1 MQSSLFSTS
10 SFFLFI
16 VIYNSS
22 AFVMVH
28 DVRRRVAR
36 AVTSAPT

>member
-1 MQSSLFSTS
+1 
-10 SFFLFI
+10 
-16 VIYNSS
+16 
-22 AFVMVH
+22 MVH